1 MDTEEKK
8 GCKTWTE
15 EFKVS
20 GEQLVDEVKKLV
32 HEGNV
37 RHVIIKNEAGQQ
49 VFEIPLNIGVVG
61 AVLIPFWVGLAAIV
75 VIASRYTI
83 QVVREEPLTP
93 S

>member
-1 MDTEEKK
+1 MGVDTEEKK

-37 RHVIIKNEAGQQ
+37 RHIIVKNESG
-49 VFEIPLNIGVVG
+49 
-61 AVLIPFWVGLAAIV
+61 
-75 VIASRYTI
+75 
-83 QVVREEPLTP
+83 
-93 S
+93 